1 MKRQL
6 SNINCLDSFSLH
18 LLSPQAILLARL
30 HYAKRITY
38 KQNDRNDVT
47 VKKDAQFIT

>member
-6 SNINCLDSFSLH
+6 RNLNCLDSFSFH
-18 LLSPQAILLARL
+18 LLSPQAILLASLR
-30 HYAKRITY
+30 YAKRITY
-38 KQNDRNDVT
+38 KQNDHNDVT